1 MSPNLVAAVINNNL
15 KDAKKF
21 IETGVNVN
29 QTDSSA
35 NSLLL
40 ISSAN
45 GQSEMVKLLLDAGAD
60 IHAVDSNMKATALH
74 ASAYL
79 RHPEV
84 MKILIEYGIN
94 IDAQGPY
101 NGYTA
106 LHDAVWQDNIEGV
119 RLLVNAGARLDIK
132 GKNGDTPLDI
142 AKKMGVKRLL
152 PCFLGKKRTVLESQT
167 Y

>member
-1 MSPNLVAAVINNNL
+1 MSTNLVAAVINNNL

-29 QTDSSA
+29 QTDSSG

-40 ISSAN
+40 VSSAN

-79 RHPEV
+79 KHPEV

-94 IDAQGPY
+94 IDIQGPY

-106 LHDAVWQDNIEGV
+106 LHDAVWQGNIEGV
-119 RLLVNAGARLDIK
+119 RLLLNAGARLDIK

-142 AKKMGVKRLL
+142 AKKSGLKEIVAMLS
-152 PCFLGKKRTVLESQT
+152 E
-167 Y
+167 